1 MFYRQVMDQGFIKET
16 PLWELSVFGFSVI
29 ALSKKNIT
37 QSCCPSIEVEE
48 RFKVA
53 GEPPHPKS

>member
-29 ALSKKNIT
+29 ALSKKILHSPAAH
-37 QSCCPSIEVEE
+37 Q
-48 RFKVA
+48 
-53 GEPPHPKS
+53 